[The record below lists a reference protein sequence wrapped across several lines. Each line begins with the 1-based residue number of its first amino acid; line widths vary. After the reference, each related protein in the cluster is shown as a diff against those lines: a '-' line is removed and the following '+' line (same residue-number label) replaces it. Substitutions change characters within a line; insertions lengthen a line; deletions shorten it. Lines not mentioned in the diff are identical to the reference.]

1 MVERRSIE
9 ELQHRQNVL
18 VALLELIR
26 DGDQAT
32 VNRVISAIRSNNS
45 HEEVIRALSEL
56 TGVSNGRNGSQ
67 LNGGNTH
74 HGGGSGR
81 SGRT

>member
-1 MVERRSIE
+1 MVERRSID

-32 VNRVISAIRSNNS
+32 VNRVVSAIRSS
-45 HEEVIRALSEL
+45 GSREESIRALSEL
-56 TGVSNGRNGSQ
+56 TGVSSRRGSSQ
-67 LNGGNTH
+67 LNGGS
-74 HGGGSGR
+74 GGKPGR
-81 SGRT
+81 A